1 MLLITTD
8 NGETFTELRNVD
20 LKITRQDEQIFP
32 FVKMPTDFNIVAK
45 PSLNPLYIVSQA
57 LLYGTNTELDI
68 DIGIKNSCNE
78 VWKFPTYLGMKMGFS
93 EIDGTLTWSD
103 DDGDQNIPIE
113 GRGVTW
119 SMRAL
124 L

>member
-1 MLLITTD
+1 
-8 NGETFTELRNVD
+8 
-20 LKITRQDEQIFP
+20 
-32 FVKMPTDFNIVAK
+32 MPTDFNIVSK
-45 PSLNPLYIVSQA
+45 PSLNPIYIISQA

-68 DIGIKNSCNE
+68 DIEITNACNE
-78 VWKFPTYLGMKMGFS
+78 VWKFPTYLGMKMGS
-93 EIDGTLTWSD
+93 CEIDGTLSWSD

-113 GRGVTW
+113 GIGITW